1 MRYVKIFLLHFQY
14 VFEQR
19 GKSFVWLLV
28 SLINPF
34 ILLLYWNAALR
45 TNNIYGWSL
54 SSISTYYFLLIITAA
69 LLMSHI
75 DESVSEDDIAEGKLV
90 SYIIKPF
97 SYFLYN
103 FIREIPY
110 RLLQGF
116 FGLFSC
122 VLFYLAFGNFLSFSS
137 DINKIGFVLTILALG
152 YLLSFTF
159 KIFIGLLA
167 FWLTD
172 ISGFYQLIEI
182 VLLIMAGYILPLN
195 VMNSSLRLVADLS
208 PFPFMIYYPVLALQG
223 TLSVHDLLIVIFK
236 QLFWILIFASIYKI
250 TWNKGI
256 KKFTGLG
263 Q

>member
-1 MRYVKIFLLHFQY
+1 MRYVRIFFLHFQY

-34 ILLLYWNAALR
+34 ILLIYWRAALR

-54 SSISTYYFLLIITAA
+54 SSLSTYYFLLIIAA
-69 LLMSHI
+69 AMLMSHI
-75 DESVSEDDIAEGKLV
+75 DEAVSEEDISEGRLV
-90 SYIIKPF
+90 TYIIKPF
-97 SYFLYN
+97 SYFWYN
-103 FIREIPY
+103 FIREIPW

-116 FGLFSC
+116 FGIFSC
-122 VLFYLAFGNFLSFSS
+122 VLFFMAFGNFISISWTLNTAVFTL
-137 DINKIGFVLTILALG
+137 IVLALA

-172 ISGFYQLIEI
+172 ISGFYQVIEI
-182 VLLIMAGYILPLN
+182 VMLVMAGYILPLDA
-195 VMNSSLRLVADLS
+195 MNSSLRLIANLS
-208 PFPFMIYYPVLALQG
+208 PFPFMIYYPVLTLQG
-223 TLSVHDLLIVIFK
+223 KLGIYDLLSVIYRQI
-236 QLFWILIFASIYKI
+236 FWIMIFAVAYKI
-250 TWNKGI
+250 TWNKGL